1 MDMPWLLHKFCVLS
15 QAKGLGCQLWKWF
28 CPLGSK
34 DTWHPS
40 HVACNIEDAQN
51 TSHRFLTM
59 LSKKDMPYAK
69 PQDVFH
75 WVGGSKF
82 CFLLGRAIVLAM
94 DFFLSADLRDLK
106 WIFQTGH
113 PLLQMQFFSV
123 VGLWV
128 RVFFWLKNPLNAM
141 RSSASKE
148 RGNLCDR
155 APTPWAGSFSRGAVK
170 ILKCL
175 KWWRNGSPQD
185 FRNCKTNNSVEFVVE
200 WTVQFR
206 RYVLVETG
214 HFIGSH
220 NCSF

>member
-1 MDMPWLLHKFCVLS
+1 MPWLLHKFCLLS

-40 HVACNIEDAQN
+40 HVACNIEHARN

-59 LSKKDMPYAK
+59 LSKKDMPYTK
-69 PQDVFH
+69 PQDVFQ

-94 DFFLSADLRDLK
+94 DFFFSACRDLK

-128 RVFFWLKNPLNAM
+128 RVFLWLKNPLNAT

-155 APTPWAGSFSRGAVK
+155 APTPRTGSFSRGAVK
-170 ILKCL
+170 NPEVFEMVE
-175 KWWRNGSPQD
+175 KWVPSRLPKLRDKQFGRICCWM
-185 FRNCKTNNSVEFVVE
+185 NSAVSQICFGGN
-200 WTVQFR
+200 WTF
-206 RYVLVETG
+206 YW
-214 HFIGSH
+214 
-220 NCSF
+220 